1 MELVFV
7 WMPLVLA
14 GVVAA
19 VIAVLV
25 VLRRR
30 SGRDDGDIVSAAH
43 TERMLRMPEYKSAYR
58 RALAKLGAMFVLVLV
73 SLGAFSVVA
82 ARPIT
87 TDVADTD
94 RVNRDIVLCLD
105 VSGSMTAADAQIV
118 ERFLELVEQFHGER
132 IALVV
137 WDSSAAQVFPLNDD
151 YDYVEEQLASIAD
164 ETSTDIGDVGD
175 VFGGDPDG
183 SPPLWAGTD
192 LGNGS
197 SLIGDGLASCVL
209 RFDHPELDRSRTII
223 LATDNQL
230 AGIPIV
236 TLEEAASFSIERDV
250 RVYGIEP
257 GGAFGS
263 GAEIDDLRTQ
273 LQRTGGEVFSMG
285 DASGGQ
291 SIVDE
296 VLDDQATTLQGVPE
310 LVVTDHPGLAVPH
323 RGDRAVAR
331 GVPGVEV
338 EAMTFEPLFE
348 LWTTVVLLA
357 PPAALLVWQLFRT
370 WRPAKGVPPGTW
382 RARVD
387 PARRLLIVALLAFAA
402 AGPALPGGMTKVVV
416 SDIDVFLVID
426 TTTSSNA
433 EDYDDGS
440 TRLDQIKLD
449 AFQVATPVRRSPL
462 LGDHV
467 RQRIARA
474 AAPGRGPDRAADHAR
489 HARGRAL
496 RLRRRL
502 QHQRAARDPRQA
514 AQGIAGR
521 SSRATA
527 PGVLLRRRRAD
538 P

>member
-7 WMPLVLA
+7 WMPLVLG
-14 GVVAA
+14 GVVAT
-19 VIAVLV
+19 VVAVLV

-30 SGRDDGDIVSAAH
+30 SGRDDRDIVSAAH
-43 TERMLRMPEYKSAYR
+43 TERMLRMPEYKAAYR
-58 RALAKLGAMFVLVLV
+58 RAFAKLGAMFVLVLV
-73 SLGAFSVVA
+73 SLGALAIVA

-164 ETSTDIGDVGD
+164 ETSSDVGDIGDI
-175 VFGGDPDG
+175 FGGDPDG

-230 AGIPIV
+230 AGSPIV
-236 TLEEAASFSIERDV
+236 TLEEATSFSLERDV

-263 GAEIDDLRTQ
+263 GPDIDDLRTQ
-273 LQRTGGEVFSMG
+273 LQRTGGEVFSLG

-310 LVVTDHPGLAVPH
+310 LVVTDHPGWPF
-323 RGDRAVAR
+323 RI
-331 GVPGVEV
+331 GVI
-338 EAMTFEPLFE
+338 A
-348 LWTTVVLLA
+348 LWMV
-357 PPAALLVWQLFRT
+357 
-370 WRPAKGVPPGTW
+370 
-382 RARVD
+382 
-387 PARRLLIVALLAFAA
+387 
-402 AGPALPGGMTKVVV
+402 
-416 SDIDVFLVID
+416 VFLGWR
-426 TTTSSNA
+426 S
-433 EDYDDGS
+433 
-440 TRLDQIKLD
+440 RL
-449 AFQVATPVRRSPL
+449 
-462 LGDHV
+462 
-467 RQRIARA
+467 
-474 AAPGRGPDRAADHAR
+474 
-489 HARGRAL
+489 
-496 RLRRRL
+496 
-502 QHQRAARDPRQA
+502 
-514 AQGIAGR
+514 
-521 SSRATA
+521 
-527 PGVLLRRRRAD
+527 
-538 P
+538 